1 MSSIHLG
8 IMDIKN
14 IRHPLWILLLFIIDN
29 NIKAQSQDSIKSSI
43 SGEKIDLPFVDFLIN
58 NQEYDDALLILND
71 SYRKGTYDNSQVDSI
86 NYYKAWAYYYLKD
99 LDSSIVYFKKIKA
112 ESPFYLKSKFY
123 QNFEHLYLKQYAEAD
138 SNLNKLI
145 LDDSTLVELK
155 KFQQATSALMQRDFL
170 KFDNIGSQFKY
181 NNFSCA
187 EEQKELFKRKQEIMK
202 NKRKSPLLAGLMSAV
217 IPGTG
222 KFYAGYRGQAISAM
236 IPTFVFAAAAAESY
250 YRAGPKSAQFIT
262 AASLFSIFYVGN
274 IWGSVLSVKTFYELR
289 NNEIHNNIMLDLHIP
304 LRRIFSN

>member
-1 MSSIHLG
+1 
-8 IMDIKN
+8 MDIKN
-14 IRHPLWILLLFIIDN
+14 IRYFLLFLPLFLIGN
-29 NIKAQSQDSIKSSI
+29 YTKAQAQDSINI
-43 SGEKIDLPFVDFLIN
+43 STRVEEIDLSFVDFLIN
-58 NQEYDDALLILND
+58 NQEYEDALLILNEGFKK
-71 SYRKGTYDNSQVDSI
+71 SRYGTSQTDSI
-86 NYYKAWAYYYLKD
+86 NYYTAWAHYYLKN

-112 ESPFYLKSKFY
+112 ESAFYLKSKFY
-123 QNFEHLYLKQYAEAD
+123 QNFEHLYLNQYAEAD

-145 LDDSTLVELK
+145 LDDTTLVELK
-155 KFQQATSALMQRDFL
+155 RFQQATSALMQRDFL
-170 KFDNIGSQFKY
+170 KFDAIGNQFKY

-187 EEQKELFKRKQEIMK
+187 EEQKELFKRKEEILK

-236 IPTFVFAAAAAESY
+236 VPTFIFAAASIESY
-250 YRAGPKSAQFIT
+250 YRAGPKSVQFIT